1 MTGAAWD
8 PDTGALKGLFVC
20 DSGLTNEPSAARF
33 LSAEVLQDAY
43 LDAPGCTALV
53 TTESIR

>member
-1 MTGAAWD
+1 MD
-8 PDTGALKGLFVC
+8 LRISDLQKMQR
-20 DSGLTNEPSAARF
+20 E
-33 LSAEVLQDAY
+33 LQDAY